1 MTELPLVTDSFFVGP
16 DIAFCGEVERDFE
29 VWENG
34 GQFYWAEVN
43 DHADRMSVVTGPFPA
58 ARDAHRDARL
68 ALSDYLAMP
77 QSAPAL
83 HGRPE

>member
-29 VWENG
+29 VWEKG
-34 GQFYWAEVN
+34 GQFYWAEVDN
-43 DHADRMSVVTGPFPA
+43 GFDRISAVSGPFPA

-68 ALSDYLAMP
+68 ALSDYLTMP
-77 QSAPAL
+77 QNAPTL
-83 HGRPE
+83 HGRLG